1 MNYAQ
6 VYKEEKMKDP
16 AFKKAYLEEKSLLD
30 IEFMLDELSE
40 KIKLERSYADL
51 LKTVRKIK
59 RAIHIA

>member
-6 VYKEEKMKDP
+6 AYKEEMMKDT

>member
-6 VYKEEKMKDP
+6 VYKEEKMKDT

>member
-6 VYKEEKMKDP
+6 VYKEEKMKDT

-59 RAIHIA
+59 RVIHIA